1 MNKILQLQQVGFV
14 VSFTFSIPINKHIF
28 NDQDGLLLDLLMP
41 NVINHVHL
49 HSHKCSMVGVL
60 LQMIIS
66 YTNMKQMNIFLFLLL
81 HTLNEMAII
90 YELGCACKVQSY
102 DVNEK

>member
-1 MNKILQLQQVGFV
+1 VGFV

-66 YTNMKQMNIFLFLLL
+66 YTNMKHMNIFLFLLL

-90 YELGCACKVQSY
+90 YELGYAY
-102 DVNEK
+102 DVNEKEEKEN

>member
-1 MNKILQLQQVGFV
+1 VGFV
-14 VSFTFSIPINKHIF
+14 ISFTFSIPINKHIIDDW
-28 NDQDGLLLDLLMP
+28 NGLLFDLLMP
-41 NVINHVHL
+41 KVINHVHL
-49 HSHKCSMVGVL
+49 HFHKCSMVGVL

-66 YTNMKQMNIFLFLLL
+66 YTNMKQMNICLFLLL

-90 YELGCACKVQSY
+90 YELGYACKVQSY